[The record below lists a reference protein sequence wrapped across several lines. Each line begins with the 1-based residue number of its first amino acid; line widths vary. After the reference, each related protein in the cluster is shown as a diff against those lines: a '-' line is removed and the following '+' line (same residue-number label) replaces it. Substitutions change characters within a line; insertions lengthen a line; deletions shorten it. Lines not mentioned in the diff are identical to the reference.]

1 VNWSGVSGLGSLTGA
16 TTASIAYNAP
26 VTVGAASTATFTA
39 TSVTDPTKSSTFTVN
54 LVPPPVIA
62 TPTFPG
68 GTVGASY
75 SSVVTESGGVA
86 PFTWTPVALP
96 AGLTLSSS
104 TGSSVTVLGTPT
116 TAGPSQ
122 TVTIKVTD
130 AKGLTNSIS
139 STITITAAS
148 CTSGCTISGTI
159 TGPWVQYVSV
169 AISGGSP
176 TTTDATGNYS
186 FSGLAGGSYTIT
198 PTLAGYTY
206 SPAAPSVAT
215 SSSTT
220 TQNFVATPVMT
231 GYSIS
236 GTISYVGSKTGKT
249 LIRVLQNGCTNC
261 GSSAGTSFSAAPS
274 AGGTAYTIRG
284 LQPTNGGCCT
294 SSYTV
299 TAEIDTLGT
308 GVPNESDPEGSSSTV
323 TLPSADAVNINF
335 TVVDRTPP
343 SAPSTP
349 KQISVAP
356 GNGMAVVQ
364 YKAIEDSN
372 GEEIPT
378 TYKVYYGTD
387 TNASN
392 GANSPLIFK
401 AEGHGNDVLFFKGLS
416 NGLTYFKFSAANSLG
431 ESAATTPVSVTLGA
445 GSGASTVSGT
455 VTFPGTA
462 TGPMYVGVYGNS
474 GIYVQAINSP
484 ASPQAYSVSGVP
496 NGTYSNFAIIDMN
509 KNGQIDVGDISNA
522 GGDANPPGITVSGNT
537 TGNITLTNPVSLF
550 NVRTYVN
557 GTSGQ
562 PNSYSLNLR
571 PASGSK
577 LPISATMFSGPNVA
591 VPYDVNADQHNSNYS
606 PIFNNSV
613 SPTVG
618 DTYQFLASFSDG
630 TTQVLTGSVTA
641 VLSSS
646 FAQNLTINSPVA
658 GTSTVPVLNWS
669 APATIPSILPYTY
682 SVNLYNQNGTPQE
695 FWSFYGSGNSNG
707 IPSTQTSVL
716 FNVDGSAGPSSSLTV
731 GGTYGW
737 SVTVQDNKQNSA
749 QFTAAPYTVP

>member
-1 VNWSGVSGLGSLTGA
+1 
-16 TTASIAYNAP
+16 
-26 VTVGAASTATFTA
+26 
-39 TSVTDPTKSSTFTVN
+39 
-54 LVPPPVIA
+54 VIA

-75 SSVVTESGGVA
+75 SSTVTEAGGVG

-96 AGLTLSSS
+96 AGLTLSAS
-104 TGSSVTVLGTPT
+104 TSSSVTVQGTPT
-116 TAGPSQ
+116 TAGASQ
-122 TVTIKVTD
+122 TATIKVTD
-130 AKGLTNSIS
+130 AKGLTNTIS

-148 CTSGCTISGTI
+148 CSSGCTISGTV
-159 TGPWVQYVSV
+159 TGPWFQYVSV

-176 TTTDATGNYS
+176 TTTDASGHYS
-186 FSGLAGGSYTIT
+186 FAGLAGGSYTIT

-215 SSSTT
+215 SSGTT

-236 GTISYVGSKTGKT
+236 GTINYVGSKTGKT
-249 LIRVLQNGCTNC
+249 IVRVLQNGDPQR
-261 GSSAGTSFSAAPS
+261 GSTAGTSFSTAPS

-284 LQPTNGGCCT
+284 LQPTTGGCCVN
-294 SSYTV
+294 SYTV

-308 GVPNESDPEGSSSTV
+308 GVPNESDPEGSSASF
-323 TLPSADAVNINF
+323 TLPSANAVNINF

-356 GNGMAVVQ
+356 ANTGAVIQ
-364 YKAIEDSN
+364 YKDIEDSN
-372 GEEIPT
+372 SEEIPT
-378 TYKVYYGTD
+378 SYKVYYGTD

-401 AEGHGNDVLFFKGLS
+401 AEGHGNDVLFFKGLP
-416 NGLTYFKFSAANSLG
+416 NGLTYFKFSAANSVG
-431 ESAATTPVSVTLGA
+431 ESATTTPVSATLGL
-445 GSGASTVSGT
+445 GTGANTVSGT

-474 GIYVQAINSP
+474 GVYVDIIANP
-484 ASPQAYSVSGVP
+484 TSPQAYTVSGVP

-509 KNGQIDVGDISNA
+509 NDGQIDAGDITNA
-522 GGDANPPGITVSGNT
+522 GGDNNPPGITVSGNT
-537 TGNITLTNPVSLF
+537 SGSMTLTNPVAAF
-550 NVRTYVN
+550 NVKTFVN

-562 PNSYSLNLR
+562 PNTYSLNLR
-571 PASGSK
+571 PVSGSK
-577 LPISATMFSGPNVA
+577 LPISAIMFSGPNVA

-618 DTYQFLASFSDG
+618 DAYQFLTTFSDG
-630 TTQVLTGSVTA
+630 TTQVLPSPVTA

-646 FAQNLTINSPVA
+646 FAQNLTMNSPVA
-658 GTSTVPVLNWS
+658 GSATIPVLNWT
-669 APATIPSILPYTY
+669 APATLPTIVPYTY
-682 SVNLYNQNGTPQE
+682 NVNLYNASGTSQE

-707 IPSTQTSVL
+707 IPSTQTNVL
-716 FNVDGSAGPSSSLTV
+716 FNVDGSAGPSSSLTS
-731 GGTYGW
+731 GGTYNW
-737 SVTVQDNKQNSA
+737 SVTVQDNNGNSA
-749 QFTAAPYTVP
+749 QYTVPYVVP